1 MVKNISLSCFENMN
15 IRLEKIAKE
24 LLTDEDC
31 VIIPDFGGFI
41 THYRPATIE
50 PNKNII
56 LPPGKSIS
64 FNSKLSTNDGLLAQS
79 VSSKTGLS
87 YNDALI
93 AVQSKVQFWER
104 ELNKTKYLELEGL
117 GSFIVNKDGGL
128 VFEQF
133 NESNFSNSSYG
144 LSNVHASPIK
154 RVGIAERI
162 ERGLNQNQALPKSF
176 KFLKVSSVAAAAI
189 IFVAFIGFQLN
200 KKHVNERLNLG
211 FNTVLPST
219 KTAPYVEEKISF
231 DKANEKPINHNK
243 IETILSKE
251 EVQFF
256 KDIGHLKEPENL
268 SRIKEIQNEKASVDA
283 KFKAIEKANLTQ
295 VLEKKQLI
303 LKFHVI
309 AGCFGVKTNAIK
321 MVKKL
326 KGEGFKDAK
335 ITGKSKSGLLRVSY
349 GSYSKK
355 IAALKALA
363 KAKLSHNKNAWL
375 AKD

>member
-1 MVKNISLSCFENMN
+1 MN

-31 VIIPDFGGFI
+31 VIIPEFGGFI

-93 AVQSKVQFWER
+93 AVQSKVQYWER
-104 ELNKTKYLELEGL
+104 ELNKNKYLELEGL

-176 KFLKVSSVAAAAI
+176 KFIKVSSVAAAAI
-189 IFVAFIGFQLN
+189 IFVTFIGFQLN
-200 KKHVNERLNLG
+200 KKYENESLSLG
-211 FNTVLPST
+211 FNTILPST
-219 KTAPYVEEKISF
+219 KSSTHVEEKISF
-231 DKANEKPINHNK
+231 EKANEKPINYNK
-243 IETILSKE
+243 IETVLSKE
-251 EVQFF
+251 EVQCF

-268 SRIKEIQNEKASVDA
+268 LRIKEIQKEKASVDA

-295 VLEKKQLI
+295 VLDEKQLI

-326 KGEGFKDAK
+326 KGEGFKEAK

>member
-1 MVKNISLSCFENMN
+1 MN

-24 LLTDEDC
+24 LLMNEDC
-31 VIIPDFGGFI
+31 VIIPEFGGFI
-41 THYRPATIE
+41 THYRAAVIE

-64 FNSKLSTNDGLLAQS
+64 FNSKLSTNDGLLAQN
-79 VSSKTGLS
+79 VSSKTGIS
-87 YNDALI
+87 YNDALL
-93 AVQSKVQFWER
+93 AVKSKVQFWEK

-117 GSFIVNKDGGL
+117 GSFIVNKEGGL
-128 VFEQF
+128 IFEQF

-144 LSNVHASPIK
+144 LSNVHASLIK

-162 ERGLNQNQALPKSF
+162 ERGLNQNQARPKSF
-176 KFLKVSSVAAAAI
+176 KFIKASSIAAAAI
-189 IFVAFIGFQLN
+189 FFVAVIGFQLN
-200 KKHVNERLNLG
+200 KKYENESLNLG

-219 KTAPYVEEKISF
+219 KTSPHVEEKISF
-231 DKANEKPINHNK
+231 DKANEKLKNHNK
-243 IETILSKE
+243 IEPVLSKE

-268 SRIKEIQNEKASVDA
+268 SRIKEVQNKKASVDA

-295 VLEKKQLI
+295 VLDENQLI

-321 MVKKL
+321 MVNKL

-355 IAALKALA
+355 IVALKALA
-363 KAKLSHNKNAWL
+363 KARLSHNKNAWL
-375 AKD
+375 TKD